1 MTANNLHV
9 PRERD
14 YAILL
19 MLRLR
24 TLGHSTRA
32 IGDLLGISP
41 QNVRVTTNTIKAAD
55 LHESGEPREQV
66 EAGYWT

>member
-1 MTANNLHV
+1 MMIMDV

-14 YAILL
+14 NEILL

-32 IGDLLGISP
+32 IGDLLGKSP
-41 QNVRVTTNTIKAAD
+41 QNVRITTNTIKSAD
-55 LHESGEPREQV
+55 LYESGEPDA
-66 EAGYWT
+66 EAGYWA

>member
-1 MTANNLHV
+1 MMIMDI

-14 YAILL
+14 DAILL
-19 MLRLR
+19 MLRMR

-41 QNVRVTTNTIKAAD
+41 QNVRITTNTIKSAD
-55 LHESGEPREQV
+55 LYESGEADAGE
-66 EAGYWT
+66 GYWA

>member
-1 MTANNLHV
+1 MMIMDI

-14 YAILL
+14 DAILL

-32 IGDLLGISP
+32 IGERLGISP
-41 QNVRVTTNTIKAAD
+41 QNVRITTNTIKSAD
-55 LHESGEPREQV
+55 LHESGETDAGE
-66 EAGYWT
+66 GYWA

>member
-14 YAILL
+14 EKILL

-24 TLGHSTRA
+24 TLGHSTRE
-32 IGDLLGISP
+32 IGERLGISHE
-41 QNVRVTTNTIKAAD
+41 NVRITTNTIKAAD

>member
-1 MTANNLHV
+1 MTYNNLHV
-9 PRERD
+9 PRARD
-14 YAILL
+14 EQILL

-41 QNVRVTTNTIKAAD
+41 QNVRITTNTIKSAD
-55 LHESGEPREQV
+55 LHESGEPDAA
-66 EAGYWT
+66 AGYWA

>member
-1 MTANNLHV
+1 MMIMDI

-14 YAILL
+14 DEILQ

-32 IGDLLGISP
+32 IGDVLGKSP
-41 QNVRVTTNTIKAAD
+41 QNVRITTNTIKAAD
-55 LHESGEPREQV
+55 LHESGEPDAA
-66 EAGYWT
+66 AGYWA

>member
-1 MTANNLHV
+1 MMIMDI

-14 YAILL
+14 EQILL

-41 QNVRVTTNTIKAAD
+41 QNVRITTNTIKSAD
-55 LHESGEPREQV
+55 LYESGEPRDQV
-66 EAGYWT
+66 EAWYWP

>member
-1 MTANNLHV
+1 MMIISI

-14 YAILL
+14 NEILL

-41 QNVRVTTNTIKAAD
+41 QNVRITTNTIKSAD
-55 LHESGEPREQV
+55 LHESGETDAGE
-66 EAGYWT
+66 GYWA

>member
-14 YAILL
+14 DAILQ

-32 IGDLLGISP
+32 IGDRLDISLE
-41 QNVRVTTNTIKAAD
+41 NVRGTTNTIKAAD
-55 LHESGEPREQV
+55 LHESGEPDAA
-66 EAGYWT
+66 AGYW

>member
-1 MTANNLHV
+1 MMIMDI

-14 YAILL
+14 NEILL

-24 TLGHSTRA
+24 TLGHSPRA

-41 QNVRVTTNTIKAAD
+41 QNVRITTNTIKSAD
-55 LHESGEPREQV
+55 LHESGEPDAAE
-66 EAGYWT
+66 GYWA

>member
-1 MTANNLHV
+1 MTYNNLHV
-9 PRERD
+9 TRERD
-14 YAILL
+14 EKILL

-24 TLGHSTRA
+24 TLGHSTSA
-32 IGDLLGISP
+32 IGERLGCSH

-66 EAGYWT
+66 ESGYWP

>member
-1 MTANNLHV
+1 MTANNLHI

-14 YAILL
+14 EQILL

-32 IGDLLGISP
+32 IGERLGKSP
-41 QNVRVTTNTIKAAD
+41 QNVRITTNTIKAAD
-55 LHESGEPREQV
+55 LHESGEPDAGE
-66 EAGYWT
+66 GYWA